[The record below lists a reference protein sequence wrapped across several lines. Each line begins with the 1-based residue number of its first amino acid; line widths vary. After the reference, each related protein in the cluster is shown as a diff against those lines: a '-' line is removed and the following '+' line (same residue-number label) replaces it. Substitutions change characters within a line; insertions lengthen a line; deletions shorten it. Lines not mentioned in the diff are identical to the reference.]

1 MASIFTRIIDGEI
14 PARMVWSDDVC
25 VAFLDVRP
33 LNRGHVLVVPRVE
46 IDHWVDLDPDVVAHL
61 TGVAQRV
68 AAAQQRVLSPPRV
81 GLMIAG
87 FEVPHVHLH
96 VVPMEGM
103 EHLDFAQADPD
114 PDPDD
119 LDELAERLR
128 AELGRA

>member
-1 MASIFTRIIDGEI
+1 MASIFTRIIAGEI

-33 LNRGHVLVVPRVE
+33 LNRGHVLVVPRAE

-61 TGVAQRV
+61 TRVAQRV
-68 AAAQQRVLSPPRV
+68 AAAQQRVLSPGRV

-103 EHLDFAQADPD
+103 EHLDFAQADPG

-119 LDELAERLR
+119 LDELAERLQ